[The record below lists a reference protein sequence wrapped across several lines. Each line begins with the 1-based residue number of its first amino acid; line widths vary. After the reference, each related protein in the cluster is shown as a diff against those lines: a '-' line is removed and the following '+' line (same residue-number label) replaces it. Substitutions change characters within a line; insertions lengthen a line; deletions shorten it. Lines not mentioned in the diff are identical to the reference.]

1 MAVVVTGIGLV
12 SALGKTA
19 QSTWQRILAG
29 ESAIAL
35 RQPFPA
41 LLPRPLAMVAK
52 APQQLNPLLLNAVTA
67 AIQDAGLQAPLPTC
81 GVVIGSS
88 RAYQGQWEQ
97 WMRAGTAGAFPWL
110 GSLPS
115 MVAAQAAQQIGSQGQ
130 VLAPMAACATGLWA
144 IAQGVDLIRQGYCQR
159 VMVGAAEAAVTPM
172 TLAGFEQMRAMA
184 HSGCYPFDA
193 QRNGL
198 VVGEGAAILVLE
210 AAALAQQRSARIYGQ
225 VLGAGLTAD
234 AYHLSAPD
242 PSGTGGM
249 TAIRQCLE
257 RSQLRADQVGFIHA
271 HGTGTQLNDAYESA
285 LIQRCFPAFPWVSS
299 TKGAT
304 GHTLGASGA
313 VGAVMCLL
321 ALHHQMVPPCVGLS
335 QPAFPLN
342 FVRHRLEVAL
352 ETALCFSFGFG
363 GQNAVVAFKRWDD
376 GLPNQG

>member
-1 MAVVVTGIGLV
+1 MTVVVTGIGLI

-19 QSTWQRILAG
+19 PSTWQRILSG
-29 ESAIAL
+29 DSAIAL
-35 RQPFPA
+35 RQPFQA
-41 LLPRPLAMVAK
+41 LPPRPLAMVGK
-52 APQQLNPLLLNAVTA
+52 VPQELTPLLLTAVTEA
-67 AIQDAGLQAPLPTC
+67 LQDAGLQPPLPTC

-97 WMRAGTAGAFPWL
+97 LLQKTTSLDTCPWL
-110 GSLPS
+110 TSLPS
-115 MVAAQAAQQIGSQGQ
+115 MGAIQVARHVGSQGN

-144 IAQGVDLIRQGYCQR
+144 IAQGYDLIQQGYCQR
-159 VMVGAAEAAVTPM
+159 VIVGAAEAAVTPM

-184 HSGCYPFDA
+184 STGCYPFDVN
-193 QRNGL
+193 RSGL
-198 VVGEGAAILVLE
+198 VVGEGTAILVLE
-210 AAALAQQRSARIYGQ
+210 AASLAQQRSAKIYGQ
-225 VLGAGLTAD
+225 ILGAGLTAD

-242 PSGTGGM
+242 PHCAGGV
-249 TAIRQCLE
+249 TAILQCLE
-257 RSQLRADQVGFIHA
+257 RSQLMADQVGFIHA

-285 LIQRCFPAFPWVSS
+285 LIQRCFPSFPLVSS

-313 VGAVMCLL
+313 VGAAMCLL

-352 ETALCFSFGFG
+352 EAALCFSFGFG
-363 GQNAVVAFKRWDD
+363 GQNAVVAFKRS
-376 GLPNQG
+376 